1 MNSSATAIII
11 VAGGRGSRAGPGAP
25 KQYRPLA
32 GRPVLAHTIESFA
45 AALPDAPILTVIHVD
60 DVDAYQ
66 SAIATLTPKAR
77 ALLQPPTTGGA
88 SRQQSV
94 AAGLEALQAHNPA
107 IVLIHDAA
115 RPFAT
120 KALIARAQAAALAHK
135 AAVPGLAVTDTIK
148 SVDAAQI
155 VSGTPER
162 ATLRAIQTP
171 QAFEYRLILEA
182 HRAAKGREL
191 TDDGAVAEL
200 AGHPV
205 HVFAGDAGNMKIT
218 EVDDL
223 ARAERKLLG
232 DLPDIRTGQ
241 GFDVH
246 AFGPGDHVW
255 LGGLAIPHTHGLV
268 GHSDADVLSHTIT
281 DAIFGGLSEGDIGS
295 HFPPSDPQWKGA
307 DSSIFLAYAAN
318 RVRERGGMI
327 AHVDATLICERP
339 KLTLH
344 RDAIRERL
352 AQIMGISI
360 GRVAL
365 KATTTERLGFAGREE
380 GIAAM
385 ATVTVRLPAGK
396 D

>member
-1 MNSSATAIII
+1 MARRSS
-11 VAGGRGSRAGPGAP
+11 P
-25 KQYRPLA
+25 
-32 GRPVLAHTIESFA
+32 
-45 AALPDAPILTVIHVD
+45 
-60 DVDAYQ
+60 
-66 SAIATLTPKAR
+66 
-77 ALLQPPTTGGA
+77 
-88 SRQQSV
+88 
-94 AAGLEALQAHNPA
+94 
-107 IVLIHDAA
+107 
-115 RPFAT
+115 
-120 KALIARAQAAALAHK
+120 
-135 AAVPGLAVTDTIK
+135 
-148 SVDAAQI
+148 
-155 VSGTPER
+155 
-162 ATLRAIQTP
+162 
-171 QAFEYRLILEA
+171 AFEYRLILEA
-182 HRAAKGREL
+182 HRAATGREL

-307 DSSIFLAYAAN
+307 DSSIFLAYATN

-344 RDAIRERL
+344 RDAIRQRL

-385 ATVTVRLPAGK
+385 ATVTVRLPAGE